1 MSLPQGQIQASHR
14 IRPTAVG
21 IIVGLVLRMLA
32 LVHDLLLV
40 SDRIS
45 GADAGLVRVAD
56 VRWPGP

>member
-1 MSLPQGQIQASHR
+1 MSLPQGQIRASHR

-21 IIVGLVLRMLA
+21 IIVGLVLQMLA